1 MEVRMSNSG
10 NTNSRISHACVIVT
24 LNPDTAQFH
33 RVLDA
38 SLAQSP
44 AVIVVDNG
52 SSPQFVASLHNYAVN
67 STNLHVLP
75 LGRNFGIAAALNL
88 GIAEAKSRD
97 AEFVLLLD
105 HDSIAEAGLL
115 DGLLLAMKET
125 QHSGEKIAAIGAK
138 IFDPRSGEELGFYRM
153 HNGHWDKIKCEVST
167 HGLLPCDYLNSS
179 GSFIPISAFEDI
191 GPFNEQFFVD
201 HVDTEWFMRAQS
213 LGYACYGFCGGALEH
228 YMGDAV
234 IRYWLF
240 GWRHMPRRS
249 PQRHYYIVRN
259 SLWLY
264 RYAYVPLA
272 WKFNNFIKLL
282 FTLLYFSL
290 FDMQR
295 ADQFKRILKG
305 LIDGIKGE
313 HRAA

>member
-1 MEVRMSNSG
+1 M
-10 NTNSRISHACVIVT
+10 
-24 LNPDTAQFH
+24 
-33 RVLDA
+33 
-38 SLAQSP
+38 
-44 AVIVVDNG
+44 DNG